1 MTDHLE
7 ILRLLVQQH
16 DAKQFLTSQQQY
28 VWHMAYRAVAEAQ
41 PTEEEKAA

>member
-1 MTDHLE
+1 MTDHLD

-28 VWHMAYRAVAEAQ
+28 AWFMAYRAVAEADAA
-41 PTEEEKAA
+41 EEKAA